1 MRGLAFF
8 PSADQTLD
16 RSTYLRARKSHCTD
30 YQTIRAGALPVNAR
44 FSVFSTGTGAKE
56 YHAVFIPPAGMPDVA
71 RQLDF
76 ATRAFPAASGHPNA
90 VPVWRRFYMSDVV
103 NLRPQLG
110 DDWPAA
116 ESFIGQALPG
126 GERAAALCY
135 YVDDAQVERRGNTT
149 IMQRRTLQHHYYTG
163 QFSTAASTT
172 SAQTR
177 ALFRALLQQ
186 TNRLG
191 ASFADDVLRTWI
203 YINDIDNRYSDM
215 VGARRDFFRQ
225 VGLTPETHYIAST
238 GIEGKSHVPRALL
251 HADLFAIKGIPAA
264 QVTYLNAPAH
274 LGRPDRY
281 GVTFERATLVAHGDR
296 TLLLVSGTA
305 SIDPLGNI
313 LFPLDVQAQT
323 LRTIQ
328 NIEALLREGGATAAD
343 LTHAIVYLRDPSDY
357 SLVSSLV
364 ASAWPSVP
372 ALYTVAPVCRPGWL
386 VEIECSALV
395 ARSSP
400 FPPF

>member
-1 MRGLAFF
+1 M
-8 PSADQTLD
+8 
-16 RSTYLRARKSHCTD
+16 D
-30 YQTIRAGALPVNAR
+30 YQTIRAGALPVNTR
-44 FSVFSTGTGAKE
+44 FSVFSTWTGAKE

-71 RQLDF
+71 HQLDL
-76 ATRAFPAASGHPNA
+76 ATRAFPTASGHSRA

-103 NLRPQLG
+103 NLRPRLG

-135 YVDDAQVERRGNTT
+135 YVDDARVERRGNTT
-149 IMQRRTLQHHYYTG
+149 IMQRRALQHHYYTG
-163 QFSTAASTT
+163 QFSTAAATT

-186 TNRLG
+186 TTRQG
-191 ASFADDVLRTWI
+191 ARFADDVLRAWI

-264 QVTYLNAPAH
+264 QVTYLNAPDY

-296 TLLLVSGTA
+296 ALLLVSGTA

-328 NIEALLREGGATAAD
+328 NIEALLHEGGATATD
-343 LTHAIVYLRDPSDY
+343 LTHALVYLRDPSDY
-357 SLVSSLV
+357 PLVSSLV